1 MKILQTKTFFSCA
14 GFFLWVFKNGELF
27 MEETKKK
34 SLMDRFLN
42 TVEVAGNKLP
52 DPATLFTCW
61 PVSYSCCLPSLPLW
75 GLKQCIR
82 AHTKSSKS

>member
-52 DPATLFTCW
+52 DPATLFILLACI
-61 PVSYSCCLPSLPLW
+61 VLVLPLW

>member
-1 MKILQTKTFFSCA
+1 
-14 GFFLWVFKNGELF
+14 

-52 DPATLFTCW
+52 DPATLFILLACI
-61 PVSYSCCLPSLPLW
+61 VLVPSLPLW
-75 GLKQCIR
+75 GPKQCIR

>member
-1 MKILQTKTFFSCA
+1 
-14 GFFLWVFKNGELF
+14 

-52 DPATLFTCW
+52 DPARSLSCW

-75 GLKQCIR
+75 EPKPCIR